1 MTTAPSPAPPQL
13 DTSVA
18 RVDLSDQTFKQLID
32 GQLVEGATS
41 QPVRDPAT
49 GEVIATAPVADEKQ
63 ADDAYLGAA
72 RAFGEWQ
79 NTTVEERSR
88 ILHQLAQR
96 IEARREEISR
106 IITLE
111 TGKPAASADGDV
123 DSALIWMRHIA
134 DLRLDPEVVRDD
146 EDSRIEIHRK
156 PIGVVLGIIP
166 WNFPFFQ
173 TIYKVAPALLAGNT
187 IVIKPAPTTP
197 LNAML
202 IGEMLQDLVPA
213 GVVNVVGDGGDL
225 GPYLTAHKKV
235 DKISFTGSTVAGR
248 KVMASSAETLKR
260 VVLEL
265 GGNDGAVVLDDAD
278 VSKVAKG
285 IFEWAFWNSGQVCI
299 NIKRIFVHA
308 SQYDEFCDEFAR
320 LATDAKVGH
329 GLDPDTEYGPVQNP
343 KQLEA
348 AKKALE
354 IAARDGKIIA
364 GGDVFDTPGYFVQLT
379 VVRDIDHA
387 SPLVAE
393 ETFAPVRAILKY
405 DDLDEV
411 IEQVNGTEYGLG
423 NSVWGTDVERATR
436 VAQRLESGT
445 VWVNTHCAVLPDG
458 PFGGRKQSGLGVE
471 FGMEG
476 LLEFTDTSVLHIVKK
491 SD

>member
-1 MTTAPSPAPPQL
+1 MTTAPPPAPLDL
-13 DTSVA
+13 DTSIA
-18 RVDLSDQTFKQLID
+18 HVDLSNRTFKQLID
-32 GQLVEGATS
+32 GKLVEGASS
-41 QPVRDPAT
+41 QPVLDPAT
-49 GEVIATAPVADEKQ
+49 GEPIATAPVADEKQ
-63 ADDAYLGAA
+63 ADEAYRSAA
-72 RAFGEWQ
+72 RAFGDWQ

-88 ILHQLAQR
+88 LLHQLALR
-96 IEARREEISR
+96 IEERRAEISR

-111 TGKPAASADGDV
+111 TGKPTASADGDV
-123 DSALIWMRHIA
+123 DSALVWMRHIA

-146 EDSRIEIHRK
+146 EESRIEIHRK

-202 IGEMLQDLVPA
+202 IGELLQDLVPA

-225 GPYLTAHKKV
+225 GPYLTAHIEV
-235 DKISFTGSTVAGR
+235 DKISFTGSSAAGR

-278 VSKVAKG
+278 VPKVAKE
-285 IFEWAFWNSGQVCI
+285 IFQWAFWNSGQVCI

-320 LATDAKVGH
+320 LAIDAKVGH
-329 GLDPDTEYGPVQNP
+329 GLDPDTEYGPVQNA
-343 KQLEA
+343 KQMEA
-348 AKKALE
+348 AKTALAL
-354 IAARDGKIIA
+354 AARDGNVIA
-364 GGDVFDTPGYFVQLT
+364 GGDVFDAPGYFVQLT
-379 VVRDIDHA
+379 VVRDIDET

-411 IEQVNGTEYGLG
+411 IERVNGTEYGLG
-423 NSVWGTDVERATR
+423 NSVWGTDVERATA

-445 VWVNTHCAVLPDG
+445 VWVNTHCAVLPDI
-458 PFGGRKQSGLGVE
+458 PFGGRKQSGIGVE

-476 LLEFTDTSVLHIVKK
+476 LLEFTDTSVIHIVKK